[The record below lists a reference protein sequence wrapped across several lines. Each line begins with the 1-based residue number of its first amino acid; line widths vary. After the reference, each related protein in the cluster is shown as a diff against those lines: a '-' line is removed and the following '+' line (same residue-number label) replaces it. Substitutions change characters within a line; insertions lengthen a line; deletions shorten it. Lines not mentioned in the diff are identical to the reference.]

1 MLCPAL
7 RENPLEVALE
17 EVGDADGT
25 ALAGL
30 VELLHGAPRPPEAGC
45 RVGRRAGA
53 LGPVQQVQV
62 DVVCAQSE
70 GGVGKE
76 IVGSEIVYD

>member
-7 RENPLEVALE
+7 REYPLEVALE
-17 EVGDADGT
+17 EVGDADGA

-30 VELLHGAPRPPEAGC
+30 VELLHGAPRSPQAVG
-45 RVGRRAGA
+45 RVGRRVGA

-62 DVVCAQSE
+62 NVVCA
-70 GGVGKE
+70 
-76 IVGSEIVYD
+76 